1 MDLIPALSPRI
12 DAFRRRDQLGP
23 DPVAALWEERR
34 AGWSLFALGLSDRE
48 IEALRSYIFAYERLP
63 DAPADEPVPSYN
75 FIAGEWRAATEAV
88 NMPALFDRRV
98 RLSRVQRSRDADV
111 EAALD
116 AGDAYWRSLAWAD
129 ETLQYR
135 KWVVKNFSR
144 ILQYY
149 EVECL
154 REIRQQIPKTRLEA
168 QKDFWEAKRAADHLE
183 GAADKAM
190 LGELLPPMIAGHT
203 YWKNAFLPAGLCVL
217 LTPMNFIYG
226 IPVIQM
232 LGCYLSGSPLIFKG
246 HPFAAITNT
255 TLIRM
260 LLAAGAD
267 PRAVQKVEGFG
278 KEIAALPA
286 DPRVAVASVTGSEET
301 AKRIQR
307 ARGVRPLR
315 FEGGGC
321 NWVWVDDGF
330 TDAEL
335 QRIAER
341 LAYSKLALSSHKCT
355 GLHGVAGSAEVLRHL
370 EALFDAEFTK
380 WTIEDPRCTDSS
392 TIIGPCM
399 VHHAA
404 NADQIVAQARAA
416 GCRIV
421 RAGGKLEDSEY
432 ARHAEVLSPAIISG
446 VTPAMQI
453 TIDWDGKDSRTFHL
467 ATTELFLPVLITME
481 ADFETFVRF
490 CLWQNPH
497 DLATVF
503 YTRDDRKLQRAR
515 RVIAGMLKENDGTD
529 SALEWEAFGAS
540 GVGESGNSS
549 VGDAAST
556 IRMFCREQKG
566 RHVVF

>member
-1 MDLIPALSPRI
+1 MDSVATLASRI
-12 DAFRRRDQLGP
+12 TAFRQAGQIGA
-23 DPVAALWEERR
+23 DPVAAVWKERR
-34 AGWSLFALGLSDRE
+34 TAWSLFARCLSDAE
-48 IEALRSYIFAYERLP
+48 IEALRPYIFAYEHLP
-63 DAPADEPVPSYN
+63 ETPADEPVPSHN
-75 FIAGEWRAATEAV
+75 FIAGEWRGAAESTE
-88 NMPALFDRRV
+88 MPALFDRRV
-98 RLSRVQRSRDADV
+98 RISRMARSRDVDV
-111 EAALD
+111 AAALN

-144 ILQYY
+144 ILQFY
-149 EVECL
+149 EEECL

-190 LGELLPPMIAGHT
+190 LGELLPPMIEGHT

-232 LGCYLSGSPLIFKG
+232 LGSYLSGSPFVFKG

-267 PRAVQKVEGFG
+267 PRTIQKIEGFG
-278 KEIAALPA
+278 KDITALPS

-301 AKRIQR
+301 AKLIQR
-307 ARGVRPLR
+307 GRGVRPVR

-330 TDAEL
+330 SDAEL

-341 LAYSKLALSSHKCT
+341 LTYSKLALSSHKCT
-355 GLHGVAGSAEVLRHL
+355 GLHGVAGSATVLRRL
-370 EALFDAEFTK
+370 EALFDGEFDK
-380 WTIEDPRCTDSS
+380 WTIEDPRRTDSP
-392 TIIGPCM
+392 TVIGPCM
-399 VHHAA
+399 VHRAD
-404 NADQIVAQARAA
+404 NADQIVAQARQA

-421 RAGGKLEDSEY
+421 RGGGQLQDTEY
-432 ARHAEVLSPAIISG
+432 ARHAQVLCPAIISG
-446 VTPAMQI
+446 VTPELAL
-453 TIDWDGKDSRTFHL
+453 TINWDGKGARTFRL
-467 ATTELFLPVLITME
+467 AATELFLPVLVIME
-481 ADFETFVRF
+481 ADFDRFLRF
-490 CLWQNPH
+490 CLWENPH
-497 DLATVF
+497 DLATVI

-540 GVGESGNSS
+540 GVGDSGNSS
-549 VGDAAST
+549 VGDARST
-556 IRMFCREQKG
+556 IHMFCREQKG